1 MEIELT
7 KEVEQALTASI
18 RRYVSENME
27 NDIGDL
33 QASLFLKYCLEE
45 IGPCVYNSAIA
56 DAQRYL
62 QEKVTDLEHVCYAH
76 EFGYWPKEAKK
87 SGARRPAAKKPS
99 RGSIPS

>member
-7 KEVEQALTASI
+7 KEVEKTLIASI

-27 NDIGDL
+27 NEIGEL

-45 IGPCVYNSAIA
+45 IGPCVYNAAIA

-62 QEKVTDLEHVCYAH
+62 QEKVSELDNVCYAPQ
-76 EFGYWPKEAKK
+76 FGYWTKQAKTAA
-87 SGARRPAAKKPS
+87 SRRTAVKK
-99 RGSIPS
+99 

>member
-7 KEVEQALTASI
+7 KEVERALTSSI
-18 RRYVSENME
+18 RRYVSENMD

-45 IGPCVYNSAIA
+45 IGPCVYNAAIA

-62 QEKVTDLEHVCYAH
+62 QEKVSDLENACYAH
-76 EFGYWPKEAKK
+76 EFGYWPKQAKK
-87 SGARRPAAKKPS
+87 AAARRPPIKK
-99 RGSIPS
+99 

>member
-7 KEVEQALTASI
+7 KEVEKALTASV

-27 NDIGDL
+27 NEIGEL

-62 QEKVTDLEHVCYAH
+62 QEKVSDLENVCYAPQ
-76 EFGYWPKEAKK
+76 FGYWTKQAKSATTRRS
-87 SGARRPAAKKPS
+87 SGKK
-99 RGSIPS
+99 

>member
-1 MEIELT
+1 MEIELS

-18 RRYVSENME
+18 RRYVSENLE
-27 NDIGDL
+27 QEIGDL

-56 DAQRYL
+56 DARRYL
-62 QEKVTDLEHVCYAH
+62 EEKVTDLENVCYAS

-87 SGARRPAAKKPS
+87 GAARRSATKK
-99 RGSIPS
+99 